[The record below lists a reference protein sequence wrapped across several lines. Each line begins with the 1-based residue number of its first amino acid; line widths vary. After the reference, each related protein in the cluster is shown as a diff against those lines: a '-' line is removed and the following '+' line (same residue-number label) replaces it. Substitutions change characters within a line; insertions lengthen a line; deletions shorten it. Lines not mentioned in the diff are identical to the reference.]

1 MRAPRRLD
9 HGGPGVTG
17 PAAALTRAALSY
29 IERGWPAFVLSP
41 TKVPLANCDR
51 CKAEHLTAAQME
63 ACGCLSCHGFYA
75 ATLDPARIREM
86 ARLHPRGLLA
96 IRTGAVSGT
105 VVIDV
110 DPPGIEA
117 MREHV
122 RLGQLPRTLA
132 ARTGR
137 GGYHLVYAHPGG
149 KIGSGAGKGGHG
161 VDVKADGA
169 YIVAAPSVHPRTRER
184 YRWLCPP
191 AGPLTALPRYWAE
204 RLSPAPACPPPGAT
218 TWSPPAGRAG
228 GYGTAALSK
237 EAAAVAAAPPGQR
250 NDVLNRAAFS
260 LGQLVAA
267 SALTSEEV
275 TEALLGAA
283 AACGLAA
290 DDGIRGCE
298 TTIRSG
304 LRGGMANPRAGAA

>member
-1 MRAPRRLD
+1 
-9 HGGPGVTG
+9 VTG
-17 PAAALTRAALSY
+17 AAAALTRAAIGYLG
-29 IERGWPAFVLSP
+29 RGWPAFVLSP

-63 ACGCLSCHGFYA
+63 ACACLSCHGFYA
-75 ATLDPARIREM
+75 ATLDADRIREM
-86 ARLHPRGLLA
+86 TRQHPRGLLA
-96 IRTGAVSGT
+96 IRTGAASGT

-110 DPPGIEA
+110 DPPGIET
-117 MREHV
+117 MRGLV
-122 RLGQLPRTLA
+122 RDGHLPRTLA

-149 KIGSGAGKGGHG
+149 KIGSGAGKGGPG

-169 YIVAAPSVHPRTRER
+169 YVVVAPSVHPRTRER
-184 YRWLCPP
+184 YRWL
-191 AGPLTALPRYWAE
+191 AAHAAPLTALPGYWTA
-204 RLSPAPACPPPGAT
+204 RLTPAPACPPPGAT

-260 LGQLVAA
+260 LGQLVATA
-267 SALTSEEV
+267 ALTSDEV
-275 TEALLGAA
+275 TEALLAA
-283 AACGLAA
+283 AAASGLAD
-290 DDGIRGCE
+290 DDGIRACE

-304 LRGGMANPRAGAA
+304 MRGGMANPRAGAA